1 MAVRINEVEMMAVN
15 IIANLRGIGARV
27 KGVRDYKVSSKNN
40 SEIDFEG
47 LLGEYA
53 FCKHY
58 NLYFDLSPQP
68 RQGSY
73 DCIYNGKRIDIKS
86 TKHKHGKLLGNVRRN
101 SDVDI
106 YVLAIIDFGHSWVDV
121 TFPGYATSEEL
132 YEEKNLTILGDY
144 EQKVYAMDQS
154 QLKKLS

>member
-1 MAVRINEVEMMAVN
+1 MVVRINEVEMMTIN
-15 IIANLRGIGARV
+15 LLANLRGIGARI

-58 NLYFDLSPQP
+58 NLFFELSPSP

-73 DCIYNGKRIDIKS
+73 DCIHNGKRIDIKS
-86 TKHKHGKLLGNVRRN
+86 TRHKHGKLLGNTRRN
-101 SDVDI
+101 QDVDI
-106 YVLAIIDFGHSWVDV
+106 YVLAIIDFGHSWVDIEFV
-121 TFPGYATSEEL
+121 GYATGEEL
-132 YEEKNLTILGDY
+132 YRPENLTTLGGQ
-144 EQKVYAMDQS
+144 EQQVYTLEQS
-154 QLKKLS
+154 KLKKL